1 MRKNI
6 AKRIILSLV
15 ACFILLSPALLPA
28 DMALAKTTTD
38 IQHIYDDAGLLSSSE
53 LDTLEDK
60 CEEYSKKDDIDI
72 IILTHNNSD
81 TVNGEIYIEN
91 FNDQKRYLDSVILLV
106 DMSRRDVIV
115 QGYGIAQNKVTSPI
129 ATKIAEDVS
138 PYLTDEN
145 YAGAFEEYIRLSD
158 KYMNYVPFYLNSLFH
173 IAVAL
178 LIGGITVSTMA
189 FNAGGKMTVN
199 GNNYIDVGNSGLIGR
214 RDDYIRTQVTRIR
227 KPQNNGGG
235 GGGGISA
242 GGLSHSSGSAKF

>member
-1 MRKNI
+1 MRKNV
-6 AKRIILSLV
+6 AKRILAFLAFS
-15 ACFILLSPALLPA
+15 FILLSPALIPA
-28 DMALAKTTTD
+28 GTALAVTTSG

-53 LDTLEDK
+53 IDTLEGMCK
-60 CEEYSKKDDIDI
+60 EYSEKDYIDI
-72 IILTHNNSD
+72 IILTHNDPN
-81 TVNGEIYIEN
+81 TVDGEIYIEN

-115 QGYGIAQNKVTSPI
+115 QGYGIAQDKITSPI

-145 YAGAFEEYIRLSD
+145 YSGAFEEYIRLSD
-158 KYMNYVPFYLNSLFH
+158 KYMNYVPFYFNSLFH

-178 LIGGITVSTMA
+178 LIGVITVSIMA
-189 FNAGGKMTVN
+189 FNAGGKMTVS
-199 GNNYIDVGNSGLIGR
+199 GNNYIDGSNSGLIGR

-235 GGGGISA
+235 GGGVSA
-242 GGLSHSSGSAKF
+242 GGLSHSSGRAKF